1 MKNRTI
7 LGIICIVLAVAVT
20 FVVAPLVN
28 KAAAGTTNI
37 IRMNKDI
44 SQGKKITAD
53 DIMVVKVGST
63 GLQDIVIKDKIA
75 VIGKY
80 ATCDI
85 KANTNI
91 LSTYLTDTADNA
103 DDVFRTLDGTKQ
115 AISITINSFAGGVS
129 GKLKNGDI
137 ISVIVTTDKGTT
149 IPVELSYVKVITTTT
164 QKGTDKDELA
174 QNEDGTYDLPST
186 VTLLVNK
193 VQSTLLAQYE
203 KDGKIHLS
211 LVYRGNQATADNF
224 LKAQDKVFTQSADSG
239 VNKNE

>member
-44 SQGKKITAD
+44 SQGKMITAD
-53 DIMVVKVGST
+53 DITVAKVGST
-63 GLQDIVIKDKIA
+63 GLQDNVVKDKIA

-80 ATCDI
+80 AACDI

-91 LSTYLTDTADNA
+91 LSTYLSDTADNA

-115 AISITINSFAGGVS
+115 AISITLDSFASGVS

-137 ISVIVTTDKGTT
+137 ISVIVTTDKGTA
-149 IPVELSYVKVITTTT
+149 IPAELTYVKVITTTT

-193 VQSTLLAQYE
+193 VQSALLARYE
-203 KDGKIHLS
+203 TGSKMHLS
-211 LVYRGNQATADNF
+211 LVYRGDEETANRF
-224 LKAQDKVFTQSADSG
+224 LEVQEKVFTKSG
-239 VNKNE
+239 GNGVVGNE